1 MNRKHFIATL
11 GAGALAAAHG
21 VGKTTPPPMPTANPV
36 PGPNVLPDLLNL
48 DDVEQ
53 LAATLMTPGAHAYV
67 SGGAAD
73 ELSLH
78 WNRERYRNYALR
90 PRILRD
96 VEIPDCSTTIF
107 SQRLNFPIIL
117 APTGVLKLVHP
128 EGEIATV
135 RGAGQAGAVM
145 CLSSGSNTA
154 VEEVAAAATQPIWFQ
169 LYVAKDRGLAKAL
182 IQRVE
187 AAGARALE
195 ITVDGALDGA
205 RNRQHRTPYVLP
217 PGVGFPHYVG
227 TTEPPTEQTLDRVRA
242 QVLLWKDIEWIRG
255 LTRMPI
261 MLKGVLDADDAAT
274 AVGLGVDGIIVSNH
288 GGRCLDTLPATLDA
302 LPPIVARV
310 GSRVPV
316 LVDGGI
322 RRGTDIVKALALGAS
337 AVQIGRP
344 HIYGLAVA
352 GADGVAHVVRILR
365 QELLMAMALMGC
377 RTIAEITRNAI
388 WNSSSTSGTSS

>member
-1 MNRKHFIATL
+1 MNRKRFLATV
-11 GAGALAAAHG
+11 GAGALAATHA
-21 VGKTTPPPMPTANPV
+21 VGQTASPSMPSSQPV
-36 PGPNVLPDLLNL
+36 SGPAALPGLLTL

-53 LAATLMTPGAHAYV
+53 LAAKLMTPSAHAYV

-73 ELSLH
+73 EHTLR
-78 WNRERYRNYALR
+78 WNRERYHNIVLR
-90 PRILRD
+90 QRILRD
-96 VEIPDCSTTIF
+96 VEIPDCATTLF
-107 SQRLNFPIIL
+107 GQRLSHPIIL
-117 APTGVLKLVHP
+117 APVGVLKLVHP

-135 RGAGQAGAVM
+135 RGAGRAEAVM

-154 VEEVAAAATQPIWFQ
+154 VEDVAAAATHPLWFQ

-187 AAGARALE
+187 VAGAKALE
-195 ITVDGALDGA
+195 ITVDGAVDGA

-227 TTEPPTEQTLDRVRA
+227 ITEPPTEQSLDRVRA

-255 LTRMPI
+255 LTKMPI
-261 MLKGVLDADDAAT
+261 LLKGVLDADDAAT

-288 GGRCLDTLPATLDA
+288 GGRCLDTLPATIEA
-302 LPPIVARV
+302 LPAIVDRV
-310 GSRVPV
+310 GSRAPV

-322 RRGTDIVKALALGAS
+322 RRGTDVLKALALGAA

-344 HIYGLAVA
+344 HAYGLAVA
-352 GADGVAHVVRILR
+352 GAEGVAHVVRILR

-377 RTIAEITRNAI
+377 RTLADITRESLWHPTISKNP
-388 WNSSSTSGTSS
+388 S

>member
-1 MNRKHFIATL
+1 MNRKRFLATV
-11 GAGALAAAHG
+11 GAGALAATHAAG
-21 VGKTTPPPMPTANPV
+21 ATASPAMSSTPPAT
-36 PGPNVLPDLLNL
+36 GPAVLPGLLTL

-53 LAATLMTPGAHAYV
+53 LAAKVMNPGAHAYV

-73 ELSLH
+73 EHTLR
-78 WNRERYRNYALR
+78 WNRERYHTIALR

-96 VEIPDCSTTIF
+96 VEIPDCSTTLF
-107 SQRLNFPIIL
+107 GQRLNHPLIL
-117 APTGVLKLVHP
+117 APAGVLKLVHP
-128 EGEIATV
+128 EGEMATV
-135 RGAGQAGAVM
+135 RGAGQAGTVM
-145 CLSSGSNTA
+145 CLSSGSNTS
-154 VEEVAAAATQPIWFQ
+154 VEEVAAAATQPLWFQ

-187 AAGARALE
+187 AAGAKALE
-195 ITVDGALDGA
+195 VTVDGAIDGA

-227 TTEPPTEQTLDRVRA
+227 IKEAPTEQTLDRVRA

-255 LTRMPI
+255 LTKMPV
-261 MLKGVLDADDAAT
+261 MLKGVLDPDDAAT

-302 LPPIVARV
+302 LPGIVARV

-322 RRGTDIVKALALGAS
+322 RRGTDVVKALALGAS

-344 HIYGLAVA
+344 HVYGLAVA
-352 GADGVAHVVRILR
+352 GAEGVAHVVRILR

-377 RTIAEITRNAI
+377 RTLADITRDSLWQPFNPG
-388 WNSSSTSGTSS
+388 NST